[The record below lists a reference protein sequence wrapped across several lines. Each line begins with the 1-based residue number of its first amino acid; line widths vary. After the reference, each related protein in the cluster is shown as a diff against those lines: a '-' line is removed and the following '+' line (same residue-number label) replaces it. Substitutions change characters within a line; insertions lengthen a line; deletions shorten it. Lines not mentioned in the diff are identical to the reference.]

1 MDVLPAR
8 RLFTG
13 EIVFNPAVP
22 VGFVNAGEREALG
35 RLTSASPYS
44 SIKVSNTSLDHL
56 LLGKA
61 ADWVIIR
68 YSFAAWQI
76 CVREPNRLTGIWEPH
91 SDNPV
96 SQELGDAGERLV
108 GFEQSL
114 RILIPRQPARFDRRE
129 KRASATPS
137 ISLDST
143 LAAGSLCPGLEKRTT
158 RESEGQIGISGLGIR
173 RAGNPLAGSGSSLL
187 IMRVTHSE

>member
-1 MDVLPAR
+1 MDVLQAR

-68 YSFAAWQI
+68 YCFAAWQI
-76 CVREPNRLTGIWEPH
+76 CVREPSRLTGTWEPH

-96 SQELGDAGERLV
+96 SQELGDAEKHLV
-108 GFEQSL
+108 GFEQS
-114 RILIPRQPARFDRRE
+114 PR
-129 KRASATPS
+129 
-137 ISLDST
+137 
-143 LAAGSLCPGLEKRTT
+143 
-158 RESEGQIGISGLGIR
+158 
-173 RAGNPLAGSGSSLL
+173 N
-187 IMRVTHSE
+187 